1 MDHRANAVAQV
12 ATDVESITTLL
23 HLTIDL
29 GKSTGGDQ
37 GIVVDALKDVLVQ
50 LLGLWTVKRHA

>member
-1 MDHRANAVAQV
+1 MAKVAADIERTMRV
-12 ATDVESITTLL
+12 LR
-23 HLTIDL
+23 LTIDL

-50 LLGLWTVKRHA
+50 LLGIWTVKRHA